1 MTNQSSLEGQP
12 VLATSIEWLTNL
24 NDAIQA
30 GDDNGLWQL
39 LEQHGD
45 QVEAHHKLATQ
56 IARLAY
62 LVGGKPR
69 FSEMF
74 LVPVIDGPSGRVVD
88 DTAAWKQATYCIG
101 EALDSWLPSKVRKTV
116 FDGIRPYDWV
126 GTWRPAILRSHLHS
140 TVPGGTVKQASFLS
154 ENIELPDEA
163 PKLSFICMV
172 LTAERGW
179 PQLPA
184 ADTLRDN
191 RFKAVVGMALQPRER
206 AEPATVLAPDRMQF
220 AVADGLCL
228 WLHMMHQ
235 AVPITGWMATPLA
248 ASPDVVKVTLAL
260 DSESVRYTQL
270 TLRKHQIG
278 LEGVEA
284 VLTMLQSMAP
294 TIDAPMD
301 MPQPRKQSRTVL
313 LT

>member
-1 MTNQSSLEGQP
+1 MTNQTSLEGQP
-12 VLATSIEWLTNL
+12 VVGSSIQWLTNL
-24 NDAIQA
+24 NEAIQA

-39 LEQHGD
+39 LAQHRD

-62 LVGGKPR
+62 LVGSKPR

-74 LVPVIDGPSGRVVD
+74 LVPVIEAPTGRVVD
-88 DTAAWKQATYCIG
+88 DAAAWKHASYCVG
-101 EALDSWLPSKVRKTV
+101 EALDSWLPPKVRKTV
-116 FDGIRPYDWV
+116 FAGIRPYDWV

-140 TVPGGTVKQASFLS
+140 TVPGDLVKTATFLT
-154 ENIELPDEA
+154 ETIDLPDDA
-163 PKLSFICMV
+163 PRLGFLCMV

-191 RFKAVVGMALQPRER
+191 RFKAVAGMALQPGEQ
-206 AEPATVLAPDRMQF
+206 AEAPTVLTPDRMQF

-228 WLHMMHQ
+228 WLHMVHQ
-235 AVPITGWMATPLA
+235 AVPITGWSATPLE

-260 DSESVRYTQL
+260 ESESVRYTQF

-284 VLTMLQSMAP
+284 VLAMLHSMAR

-301 MPQPRKQSRTVL
+301 MPPGERHSRTL
-313 LT
+313 PLT

>member
-12 VLATSIEWLTNL
+12 VTGTSIEWLTNL

-30 GDDNGLWQL
+30 GDDHGLWQL
-39 LEQHGD
+39 LAQHGD

-74 LVPVIDGPSGRVVD
+74 LVPVIDAPSGRVVD
-88 DTAAWKQATYCIG
+88 NEAAWKYASYCIG
-101 EALDSWLPSKVRKTV
+101 EALDGWLAPKVRKTV
-116 FDGIRPYDWV
+116 FGGIRPYDWV

-140 TVPGGTVKQASFLS
+140 TIPGGSVKQASFLT
-154 ENIELPDEA
+154 ETIDLPDEA
-163 PKLSFICMV
+163 PRLGFICMV
-172 LTAERGW
+172 LTGERGW

-184 ADTLRDN
+184 ADSLRDN
-191 RFKAVVGMALQPRER
+191 RFKAVVGMALQPSER
-206 AEPATVLAPDRMQF
+206 ADCPTVLAPDRMQF
-220 AVADGLCL
+220 AVADGLRL
-228 WLHMMHQ
+228 WLHMLHE
-235 AVPITGWMATPLA
+235 AVTINGWTVTPLP

-260 DSESVRYTQL
+260 ESETVRYTQF

-284 VLTMLQSMAP
+284 VLALLHAMAP

-301 MPQPRKQSRTVL
+301 MPQRQMQSRTVL

>member
-1 MTNQSSLEGQP
+1 MTNQTLLEGQP
-12 VLATSIEWLTNL
+12 VQGSSTEWLTHL

-30 GDDNGLWQL
+30 GDDQSLWRL
-39 LEQHGD
+39 LAQYGD
-45 QVEAHHKLATQ
+45 QAEAHHKLATQ

-62 LVGGKPR
+62 KVSGKPR

-74 LVPVIDGPSGRVVD
+74 LVPVIDAPSGRVVD
-88 DTAAWKQATYCIG
+88 NEGAWKHASYCIG
-101 EALDSWLPSKVRKTV
+101 EAIDSWLPPKVRKTV
-116 FDGIRPYDWV
+116 FAGIRPYDWV

-140 TVPGGTVKQASFLS
+140 TVPGGVVKQATFLTKT
-154 ENIELPDEA
+154 IALPDAA
-163 PKLSFICMV
+163 PRLGFICMV
-172 LTAERGW
+172 LTDERGW

-191 RFKAVVGMALQPRER
+191 RFKTVVGMALQPGER
-206 AEPATVLAPDRMQF
+206 ADCPAVLAPDRMQF

-228 WLHMMHQ
+228 WLHMLHQ
-235 AVPITGWMATPLA
+235 AVPITGWTVMPLA

-260 DSESVRYTQL
+260 DCDSVRYSQF

-278 LEGVEA
+278 LDGVES

-301 MPQPRKQSRTVL
+301 TPEQPKKSRMVP

>member
-12 VLATSIEWLTNL
+12 VMGTSIEWLTNL

-30 GDDNGLWQL
+30 GDDHGLWQL
-39 LEQHGD
+39 LAQHGD

-74 LVPVIDGPSGRVVD
+74 LVPVIDAPSGRVVD
-88 DTAAWKQATYCIG
+88 NEAAWKYASYCIG
-101 EALDSWLPSKVRKTV
+101 EALDGWLAPKVRKTV
-116 FDGIRPYDWV
+116 FGGIRPYDWV

-140 TVPGGTVKQASFLS
+140 TIPGGSVKQASFLT
-154 ENIELPDEA
+154 ETIDLPDEA
-163 PKLSFICMV
+163 PRLGFICMV
-172 LTAERGW
+172 LTGERGW

-184 ADTLRDN
+184 ADSLRDN
-191 RFKAVVGMALQPRER
+191 RFKAVVGMALQPSER
-206 AEPATVLAPDRMQF
+206 ADCPTVLAPDRMQF
-220 AVADGLCL
+220 AVADGLRL
-228 WLHMMHQ
+228 WLHMLHE
-235 AVPITGWMATPLA
+235 AVTINGWTVTPPP

-260 DSESVRYTQL
+260 ESETVRYTQF

-284 VLTMLQSMAP
+284 VLALLHAMAP

-301 MPQPRKQSRTVL
+301 MPQRQMQSRTVL

>member
-1 MTNQSSLEGQP
+1 MTNQSSLEDQP
-12 VLATSIEWLTNL
+12 VVGTSIEWLTNL

-30 GDDNGLWQL
+30 GDDHGLWQL
-39 LEQHGD
+39 LARHGD

-56 IARLAY
+56 VARLAY
-62 LVGGKPR
+62 SVGGKPR

-74 LVPVIDGPSGRVVD
+74 LVPVIDGPSGRVVED
-88 DTAAWKQATYCIG
+88 EAAWKHASFCIG

-116 FDGIRPYDWV
+116 FGGVRPYDWV
-126 GTWRPAILRSHLHS
+126 GTWRPGVLRSHLHS
-140 TVPGGTVKQASFLS
+140 TVPGGSVKQATFLT
-154 ENIELPDEA
+154 ETIELPEEA
-163 PKLSFICMV
+163 PRLGFICMV

-191 RFKAVVGMALQPRER
+191 RFKAVVGMALQPGELS
-206 AEPATVLAPDRMQF
+206 ECPTVLAPDRMQF

-228 WLHMMHQ
+228 WLHMLHES
-235 AVPITGWMATPLA
+235 VPITGWSVTPLA

-260 DSESVRYTQL
+260 DSDSVRYTQF

-284 VLTMLQSMAP
+284 VLAMLHAMAP
-294 TIDAPMD
+294 MMDTPMD
-301 MPQPRKQSRTVL
+301 MPQQQKQSRTVP

>member
-1 MTNQSSLEGQP
+1 MTNQSPLEGQP
-12 VLATSIEWLTNL
+12 VMGTSIEWLTNL

-30 GDDNGLWQL
+30 GDDHGLWQL
-39 LEQHGD
+39 LAKHGD

-62 LVGGKPR
+62 VVGGKPR

-74 LVPVIDGPSGRVVD
+74 LVPVIDLPTGRVVED
-88 DTAAWKQATYCIG
+88 EGAWKHASYCIG
-101 EALDSWLPSKVRKTV
+101 EALDSWLPAKVRKTV
-116 FDGIRPYDWV
+116 FAGVRPYDWV
-126 GTWRPAILRSHLHS
+126 GTWRPAVLRSHLHS
-140 TVPGGTVKQASFLS
+140 TVPGGSVKQTTFLT
-154 ENIELPDEA
+154 ETIELPADA
-163 PKLSFICMV
+163 PRLGFICMV

-179 PQLPA
+179 PQLPE

-191 RFKAVVGMALQPRER
+191 RFKAVVGMALQPAER
-206 AEPATVLAPDRMQF
+206 SDCPTVLAPDRMQF

-228 WLHMMHQ
+228 WLHMLHE
-235 AVPITGWMATPLA
+235 AVPITGWMVTPLP

-260 DSESVRYTQL
+260 ESESVRYTQF

-284 VLTMLQSMAP
+284 VLSMLDSMAP
-294 TIDAPMD
+294 TIDVPMD
-301 MPQPRKQSRTVL
+301 LPQQQKQSRSVP

>member
-12 VLATSIEWLTNL
+12 VMGSSIEWLTHL

-30 GDDNGLWQL
+30 GDDTVLWQL
-39 LEQHGD
+39 LAQHGD
-45 QVEAHHKLATQ
+45 QAEAHHKLATQ

-74 LVPVIDGPSGRVVD
+74 LVPVIDTQSGRVVD
-88 DTAAWKQATYCIG
+88 NEAAWKHASYCIG

-116 FDGIRPYDWV
+116 FGGIRPYDWV
-126 GTWRPAILRSHLHS
+126 GTWRPGILRSHLHS
-140 TVPGGTVKQASFLS
+140 TVPGGVVKTATFLT
-154 ENIELPDEA
+154 ETIDLPDDA
-163 PKLSFICMV
+163 PRLGFVCMV
-172 LTAERGW
+172 LTADRGW

-191 RFKAVVGMALQPRER
+191 RFKAVVGMALQPGER
-206 AEPATVLAPDRMQF
+206 AEAPTVLAPDRMQF

-228 WLHMMHQ
+228 WLHMLHD
-235 AVPITGWMATPLA
+235 AVPITGWSVTPLA

-260 DSESVRYTQL
+260 ESESVRYTQF

-284 VLTMLQSMAP
+284 VLAMLHSMAP

-301 MPQPRKQSRTVL
+301 MPPRDTHARTVP